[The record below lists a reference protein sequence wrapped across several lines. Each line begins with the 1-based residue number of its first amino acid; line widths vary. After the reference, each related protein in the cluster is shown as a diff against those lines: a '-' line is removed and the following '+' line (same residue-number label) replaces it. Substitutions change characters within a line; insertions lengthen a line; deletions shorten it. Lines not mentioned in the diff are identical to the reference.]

1 MSTRLAG
8 LTLAVFGSAIV
19 VAACTIEL
27 PNPIGITNP
36 FIVKGTSEMRDV
48 FGRGQCP
55 VWVADTGVLY
65 HLFQGD
71 TVSNADFDS
80 VVTTGV
86 TSRLRIAVRKDLEV
100 GCRLGQTVVVEQ
112 VLQIIQ

>member
-1 MSTRLAG
+1 MRSAG
-8 LTLAVFGSAIV
+8 LVASVVGLALAVGT
-19 VAACTIEL
+19 CTVEL
-27 PNPIGITNP
+27 PNPLATETP
-36 FIVKGTSEMRDV
+36 FIVRGTSEMREV
-48 FGRGQCP
+48 FGRGQCL

-71 TVSNADFDS
+71 TISNADFDAI
-80 VVTTGV
+80 VKAGV

-100 GCRLGQTVVVEQ
+100 GCRLGQTVVVEE